1 MARIEDCTLG
11 ARVKLTDGWGGPAS
25 VIGRRMN
32 NRVEGSLAHTIQP
45 GQSDRMFPDIVLMQ
59 FEAPVWDGPH
69 HKILAFSCLSEELTL
84 L

>member
-1 MARIEDCTLG
+1 MARIEDCKLG
-11 ARVKLTDGWGGPAS
+11 TRVKLTDGWGGPAS

-32 NRVEGSLAHTIQP
+32 NRVEGSLAQP
-45 GQSDRMFPDIVLMQ
+45 TRPERYNRTFPDIVLMQ

-69 HKILAFSCLSEELTL
+69 HKILAFSCSCEELTL

>member
-11 ARVKLTDGWGGPAS
+11 RRVKLTDGWGGPAS

-32 NRVEGSLAHTIQP
+32 NRVEGSLEQP
-45 GQSDRMFPDIVLMQ
+45 TRQGRPDRTFPDIVLMQ

-69 HKILAFSCLSEELTL
+69 HRILAFSCPSEELTL